1 MQLVRLYHNSPTVD
15 TKISSKFDELYIK
28 LYSVLYDNLL
38 KNIIFIV
45 DKQKN
50 RSKLSNPPSRNNK
63 RNSENPPLVK
73 LKQESEISGNI

>member
-1 MQLVRLYHNSPTVD
+1 MQLVRLYHNPPTVD

-45 DKQKN
+45 DQQKN
-50 RSKLSNPPSRNNK
+50 GSKLSNPPSRNNK